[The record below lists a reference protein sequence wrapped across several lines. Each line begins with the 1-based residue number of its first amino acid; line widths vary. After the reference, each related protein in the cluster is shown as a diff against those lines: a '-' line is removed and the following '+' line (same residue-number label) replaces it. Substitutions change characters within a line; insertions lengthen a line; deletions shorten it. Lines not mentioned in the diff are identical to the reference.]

1 MSALQPSHLLSTR
14 DLRDSDLQT
23 LFKATKKFKCQSSP
37 ALLSGKTI
45 VQCFI
50 ENSTRTRSSFETA
63 VRRLGGTNL
72 GFSASTSSL
81 KKGESLLDTA
91 QNIQALGAD
100 AIVLRHSENGAAHLL
115 ARALDVSIIN
125 AGDGT
130 HEHPS
135 QALLDAF
142 TLLEALGSLKGKR
155 VLILGDILHSRVAR
169 SNFHLLKSLGAKVT
183 VCAPGTL
190 LPPSVQ
196 TLGVSVAS
204 RLEDALAETDVVMA
218 LRVQL
223 ERHATPLLPSLA
235 EYARF
240 WGLGA
245 QRLRLL
251 KKGALLLH
259 PGPVNW
265 GVELMPEAKTFDGNL
280 ILQQVENGVYMRMAI
295 LGWLLNPE
303 GMRKNV

>member
-1 MSALQPSHLLSTR
+1 VSALQPSHLLSTR

-23 LFKATKKFKCQSSP
+23 LFKAAKKFKAGASP
-37 ALLSGKTI
+37 ALLTGKTI
-45 VQCFI
+45 VQFFV
-50 ENSTRTRSSFETA
+50 ENSTRTRTSFETA
-63 VRRLGGTNL
+63 VRKLGGTNL

-81 KKGESLLDTA
+81 KKGESLIDTA

-100 AIVLRHSENGAAHLL
+100 AIVIRHSESGAAQLL
-115 ARALDVSIIN
+115 ARSIDLSVIN

-142 TLLEALGSLKGKR
+142 TLLEVWGSLKGKR

-190 LPPSVQ
+190 LPVGLDS
-196 TLGVSVAS
+196 LGVSVAE
-204 RLEDALAETDVVMA
+204 RLEDALTETDAVMA

-223 ERHATPLLPSLA
+223 ERHATPLLPSVG

-240 WGLGA
+240 WGLGK
-245 QRLRLL
+245 QRLGLL

-265 GVELMPEAKTFDGNL
+265 GVELMPEAQAFDGNL
-280 ILQQVENGVYMRMAI
+280 ILKQVENGVFVRMAI

-303 GMRKNV
+303 GMRKHG

>member
-14 DLRDSDLQT
+14 DLRDTDLQT
-23 LFKATKKFKCQSSP
+23 LFKAAKKFKAGSSP
-37 ALLSGKTI
+37 ALLSGKTV
-45 VQCFI
+45 VQFFV
-50 ENSTRTRSSFETA
+50 ENSTRTRTSFETS
-63 VRRLGGTNL
+63 VRKLGGTNL

-91 QNIQALGAD
+91 QNILALGAD
-100 AIVLRHSENGAAHLL
+100 AIVIRHSESGAAQLL
-115 ARALDVSIIN
+115 ARSTDLSVIN

-142 TLLEALGSLKGKR
+142 TLLEAWGSLKGKR
-155 VLILGDILHSRVAR
+155 ILILGDILHSRVAR

-190 LPPSVQ
+190 LPVGLDS
-196 TLGVSVAS
+196 LGVAIAT
-204 RLEDALAETDVVMA
+204 RLEEALEETDAVMA

-223 ERHATPLLPSLA
+223 ERHATPLLPSLG

-240 WGLGA
+240 WGLSKH
-245 QRLRLL
+245 RLRLL

-265 GVELMPEAKTFDGNL
+265 GVELMPEAQTFDGNL
-280 ILQQVENGVYMRMAI
+280 ILQQVENGIYVRMAI

-303 GMRKNV
+303 GMRKHG